1 MRIRYGWELAL
12 AALLVIEIV
21 AFGAINP
28 RMLDLNMLLFSTSD
42 FICIGIVALPLTMV
56 IVSGGIDISFGSTIG
71 LCAIALGV
79 LFQSGVPM
87 PLAILLTLLLGAL
100 CGLINAGLI
109 IYTKVNPLVITLG
122 TLYLFA
128 GSALLL
134 SGMAGATGYEG
145 IGGFPMAFTD
155 FANLDVLGLPVP
167 LIIFLICLLVFWLWL
182 HKTHAGRNVF
192 LIGQSPRV
200 ALYSA
205 IPVNRTLCA
214 LYAMTGLASAVAAV
228 LLVSYFGSARSDL
241 GASFLMPA
249 ITAVVLGGA
258 NIYGGSGSIIGTA
271 IAVLLVGYLQQG
283 LQMAGVPNQVSSA
296 LSGALLIVVVVGRSV
311 SLHRQQI
318 KELGV
323 DVTYDGPT
331 EPSVSGQVQLI
342 NNFVNQGYN
351 AIIVSAVSPDGLC
364 PALKR
369 AMQRGVRVLT
379 WDSDTKPEC
388 RSYYINQGTPAQLGG
403 MLVDMAARQVNKD
416 KAKVAFFYSSPTVTD
431 QNQWVK
437 EAKAKIAK
445 EHPGWEIVTT
455 QFGYN
460 DATKSLQTAEGI
472 LKAYSDL
479 DAIIAPDANAL
490 PAAAQAAENL
500 KNDKVAIVGFSTP
513 NVMRPYVER
522 GTVKE
527 FGLWDVVQQG
537 KISVYV
543 ADALLKKGSMKTGD
557 KLDIKGVGQVEV
569 SPNSVQGY
577 DYEADGNG
585 IVLLPERVIFNKENI
600 GKYDF

>member
-134 SGMAGATGYEG
+134 SGMAGSALLLSGMAGATGYEG

-200 ALYSA
+200 AVYSA

-318 KELGV
+318 KEWLARRA
-323 DVTYDGPT
+323 
-331 EPSVSGQVQLI
+331 
-342 NNFVNQGYN
+342 NN
-351 AIIVSAVSPDGLC
+351 P
-364 PALKR
+364 
-369 AMQRGVRVLT
+369 
-379 WDSDTKPEC
+379 
-388 RSYYINQGTPAQLGG
+388 
-403 MLVDMAARQVNKD
+403 
-416 KAKVAFFYSSPTVTD
+416 
-431 QNQWVK
+431 
-437 EAKAKIAK
+437 
-445 EHPGWEIVTT
+445 
-455 QFGYN
+455 
-460 DATKSLQTAEGI
+460 
-472 LKAYSDL
+472 
-479 DAIIAPDANAL
+479 L
-490 PAAAQAAENL
+490 P
-500 KNDKVAIVGFSTP
+500 
-513 NVMRPYVER
+513 
-522 GTVKE
+522 
-527 FGLWDVVQQG
+527 
-537 KISVYV
+537 
-543 ADALLKKGSMKTGD
+543 
-557 KLDIKGVGQVEV
+557 
-569 SPNSVQGY
+569 
-577 DYEADGNG
+577 
-585 IVLLPERVIFNKENI
+585 
-600 GKYDF
+600 

>member
-21 AFGAINP
+21 SFGAINP

-87 PLAILLTLLLGAL
+87 
-100 CGLINAGLI
+100 
-109 IYTKVNPLVITLG
+109 PLVITLG

-258 NIYGGSGSIIGTA
+258 NIYGGSGAIIGTA

-318 KELGV
+318 KEWLARRA
-323 DVTYDGPT
+323 
-331 EPSVSGQVQLI
+331 
-342 NNFVNQGYN
+342 NN
-351 AIIVSAVSPDGLC
+351 P
-364 PALKR
+364 
-369 AMQRGVRVLT
+369 
-379 WDSDTKPEC
+379 
-388 RSYYINQGTPAQLGG
+388 
-403 MLVDMAARQVNKD
+403 
-416 KAKVAFFYSSPTVTD
+416 
-431 QNQWVK
+431 
-437 EAKAKIAK
+437 
-445 EHPGWEIVTT
+445 
-455 QFGYN
+455 
-460 DATKSLQTAEGI
+460 
-472 LKAYSDL
+472 
-479 DAIIAPDANAL
+479 L
-490 PAAAQAAENL
+490 P
-500 KNDKVAIVGFSTP
+500 
-513 NVMRPYVER
+513 
-522 GTVKE
+522 
-527 FGLWDVVQQG
+527 
-537 KISVYV
+537 
-543 ADALLKKGSMKTGD
+543 
-557 KLDIKGVGQVEV
+557 
-569 SPNSVQGY
+569 
-577 DYEADGNG
+577 
-585 IVLLPERVIFNKENI
+585 
-600 GKYDF
+600 

>member
-214 LYAMTGLASAVAAV
+214 LYAMTGLASAVA
-228 LLVSYFGSARSDL
+228 

-318 KELGV
+318 KEWLARRA
-323 DVTYDGPT
+323 
-331 EPSVSGQVQLI
+331 
-342 NNFVNQGYN
+342 NN
-351 AIIVSAVSPDGLC
+351 P
-364 PALKR
+364 
-369 AMQRGVRVLT
+369 
-379 WDSDTKPEC
+379 
-388 RSYYINQGTPAQLGG
+388 
-403 MLVDMAARQVNKD
+403 
-416 KAKVAFFYSSPTVTD
+416 
-431 QNQWVK
+431 
-437 EAKAKIAK
+437 
-445 EHPGWEIVTT
+445 
-455 QFGYN
+455 
-460 DATKSLQTAEGI
+460 
-472 LKAYSDL
+472 
-479 DAIIAPDANAL
+479 L
-490 PAAAQAAENL
+490 P
-500 KNDKVAIVGFSTP
+500 
-513 NVMRPYVER
+513 
-522 GTVKE
+522 
-527 FGLWDVVQQG
+527 
-537 KISVYV
+537 
-543 ADALLKKGSMKTGD
+543 
-557 KLDIKGVGQVEV
+557 
-569 SPNSVQGY
+569 
-577 DYEADGNG
+577 
-585 IVLLPERVIFNKENI
+585 
-600 GKYDF
+600 

>member
-1 MRIRYGWELAL
+1 MQTSDTRALPLLCARSVYKQYSGVNVLKGIDFTLHQGEVHALLGGNGAGKSTLMKIIAGITPADSGTLEIGGNNYTRLTPVHAHQLGIYLVPQEPLLFPSLSIKENILFGLAKKQLSIQKMNNLL
-12 AALLVIEIV
+12 AALGCQFDLHSLAGSLDVADRQMVEILR
-21 AFGAINP
+21 GLMRDSRILI
-28 RMLDLNMLLFSTSD
+28 LDEPTASLTPAETERLFRRLQELLATGVGFFT
-42 FICIGIVALPLTMV
+42 
-56 IVSGGIDISFGSTIG
+56 SGGN
-71 LCAIALGV
+71 
-79 LFQSGVPM
+79 
-87 PLAILLTLLLGAL
+87 GAQQ
-100 CGLINAGLI
+100 AG
-109 IYTKVNPLVITLG
+109 
-122 TLYLFA
+122 
-128 GSALLL
+128 
-134 SGMAGATGYEG
+134 
-145 IGGFPMAFTD
+145 
-155 FANLDVLGLPVP
+155 
-167 LIIFLICLLVFWLWL
+167 
-182 HKTHAGRNVF
+182 
-192 LIGQSPRV
+192 
-200 ALYSA
+200 
-205 IPVNRTLCA
+205 
-214 LYAMTGLASAVAAV
+214 
-228 LLVSYFGSARSDL
+228 
-241 GASFLMPA
+241 
-249 ITAVVLGGA
+249 
-258 NIYGGSGSIIGTA
+258 
-271 IAVLLVGYLQQG
+271 
-283 LQMAGVPNQVSSA
+283 
-296 LSGALLIVVVVGRSV
+296 
-311 SLHRQQI
+311 

-403 MLVDMAARQVNKD
+403 ILVDMAARQVNKD

-557 KLDIKGVGQVEV
+557 KLDIQGVGQVEV